1 MKKVIALMIVVLFLV
16 SCQTTPSDKE
26 VDEVLSQLSD
36 EELQELSELDLE
48 EDALVGEARGKKSN
62 TYRSLS
68 RELMRNKNYHR
79 KLSKELT
86 KRYQY
91 IINKEIEVEK
101 NTEEPKEEEQ
111 NQGDKVNIQNN
122 QFSPASIEITV
133 GDTVKWVNNDDTT
146 HQIVGGY
153 FGSGDLNQGDEYSH
167 TFNNVGVLPYACGI
181 HPSMQGIIS
190 VNAVE
195 AEEEQNQD
203 DKLSP
208 LKDKGSAGD
217 PEEEKKYKCTDFDKS
232 KEPFDLFASHIQH
245 KKMVIEEITPGFT
258 INSEEDVCSGDLL
271 TEYYC
276 TEENKMSS
284 KEINCI
290 PENVDENGCYDYDYY
305 GGCDEGKCI
314 LEIGSSKC
322 TETIQD
328 FLEKALYKMNHCILA
343 HETSESV
350 KIIDDVEYVIKFL
363 DVQAPPPRVSFT
375 LEYEGG
381 SEYFTNKVGTE
392 EETLEDGTKVIISE
406 ISLGENSA
414 TICIE

>member
-1 MKKVIALMIVVLFLV
+1 MKKLSLLFVLLLFSLILIGNSRALDEKVLPEEKIDVRELG
-16 SCQTTPSDKE
+16 
-26 VDEVLSQLSD
+26 EVLKIE
-36 EELQELSELDLE
+36 EELELSP
-48 EDALVGEARGKKSN
+48 V
-62 TYRSLS
+62 
-68 RELMRNKNYHR
+68 
-79 KLSKELT
+79 
-86 KRYQY
+86 
-91 IINKEIEVEK
+91 
-101 NTEEPKEEEQ
+101 
-111 NQGDKVNIQNN
+111 
-122 QFSPASIEITV
+122 
-133 GDTVKWVNNDDTT
+133 
-146 HQIVGGY
+146 
-153 FGSGDLNQGDEYSH
+153 
-167 TFNNVGVLPYACGI
+167 
-181 HPSMQGIIS
+181 
-190 VNAVE
+190 
-195 AEEEQNQD
+195 
-203 DKLSP
+203 
-208 LKDKGSAGD
+208 
-217 PEEEKKYKCTDFDKS
+217 
-232 KEPFDLFASHIQH
+232 
-245 KKMVIEEITPGFT
+245 
-258 INSEEDVCSGDLL
+258 
-271 TEYYC
+271 
-276 TEENKMSS
+276 
-284 KEINCI
+284 I